1 MSGDSTVELKNTAEI
16 TGKGQ
21 QLLPPASC
29 LLPPAPASRLLP
41 QQRGF
46 TLLEMVMVMT
56 IIVVLAVI
64 GVTSYQQVQLKAR
77 ETLLKE
83 NLRTMRKYID
93 EYEAD
98 REKLPDTL
106 DDLVSSGYLRE
117 VPIDPVT
124 GEKDWV
130 TETGESTLSRE
141 GSQGIVNVHSN
152 APGQGSDG
160 KAYSEY

>member
-1 MSGDSTVELKNTAEI
+1 MIIEAENNAKVA
-16 TGKGQ
+16 TGSNCF
-21 QLLPPASC
+21 LL
-29 LLPPAPASRLLP
+29 PASRFLLPAYRLP

-83 NLRTMRKYID
+83 DLNTMRKLLD
-93 EYEAD
+93 QYEAD
-98 REKLPDTL
+98 REKLPQSI
-106 DDLVSSGYLRE
+106 DDLVQDGYMRE
-117 VPIDPVT
+117 VPEDPIT
-124 GEKDWV
+124 GEKDWQ
-130 TETGESTLSRE
+130 TENGESVLSRD
-141 GSQGIVNVHSN
+141 GAQGIVKISSN
-152 APGQGSDG
+152 AQGQGSDG

>member
-1 MSGDSTVELKNTAEI
+1 MNKESMTVGARSAAKVAIGSNCRLPTAD
-16 TGKGQ
+16 
-21 QLLPPASC
+21 C
-29 LLPPAPASRLLP
+29 LP

-56 IIVVLAVI
+56 IIVILAVI

-83 NLRTMRKYID
+83 DLNTMRKLLD
-93 EYEAD
+93 QYEAD
-98 REKLPDTL
+98 REKLPQSL
-106 DDLVSSGYLRE
+106 DDLVSAGYMRD

-124 GEKDWV
+124 GDKDWA
-130 TETGESTLSRE
+130 TEMGEDTTSRD
-141 GSQGIVNVHSN
+141 GGQGLVNIHSN

>member
-1 MSGDSTVELKNTAEI
+1 MSRDSIVELQNTASVARDGQQVGPATYGLPPTVE
-16 TGKGQ
+16 
-21 QLLPPASC
+21 S
-29 LLPPAPASRLLP
+29 
-41 QQRGF
+41 QRGF

-64 GVTSYQQVQLKAR
+64 GVTSYQQVQLKAK

-83 NLRTMRKYID
+83 DLNTMRKYID
-93 EYEAD
+93 QYEAD

-130 TETGESTLSRE
+130 TETGESTVSRE
-141 GSQGIVNVHSN
+141 GAQGITNVHSN

>member
-1 MSGDSTVELKNTAEI
+1 MIEFEKPVSVARDRQPLRPTAC
-16 TGKGQ
+16 G
-21 QLLPPASC
+21 LLPPA
-29 LLPPAPASRLLP
+29 AR
-41 QQRGF
+41 QRGF

-64 GVTSYQQVQLKAR
+64 GVTSYQQVRAKAR

-83 NLRTMRKYID
+83 DLNTMRKLID
-93 EYEAD
+93 QYEAD
-98 REKLPDTL
+98 REKLPQSL
-106 DDLVSSGYLRE
+106 DDLVTAGYMRD

-130 TETGESTLSRE
+130 TENGESTVARD
-141 GSQGIVNVHSN
+141 GGQGIVNVKSN
-152 APGQGSDG
+152 AAGEGSDG